1 MFSQEQIKENIDL
14 VSMYFEERTRQVREE
29 IEHREEN
36 PKIASLSNNNME
48 QVDPRLKITLHFE
61 GEEYSAL
68 VDTGA
73 THSCI

>member
-1 MFSQEQIKENIDL
+1 VNKYGKREENRSERENAQLFTQKQIKENIDL

-48 QVDPRLKITLHFE
+48 QVDP
-61 GEEYSAL
+61 
-68 VDTGA
+68 
-73 THSCI
+73 